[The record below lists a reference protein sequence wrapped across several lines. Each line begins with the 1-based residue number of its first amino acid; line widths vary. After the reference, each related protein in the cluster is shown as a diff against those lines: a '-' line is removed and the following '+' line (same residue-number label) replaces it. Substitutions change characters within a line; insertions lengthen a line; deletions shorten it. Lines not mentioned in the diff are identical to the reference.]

1 MYLLVF
7 MMLIYNYNWVVRKME
22 TARRNHHKPHI
33 YGHPSNIPTTYQFPR
48 RLRTETED
56 QTKRGPPH
64 LQHTQIIMNG

>member
-1 MYLLVF
+1 
-7 MMLIYNYNWVVRKME
+7 ME

-48 RLRTETED
+48 KLRTETED

-64 LQHTQIIMNG
+64 LQHTKIIMNG